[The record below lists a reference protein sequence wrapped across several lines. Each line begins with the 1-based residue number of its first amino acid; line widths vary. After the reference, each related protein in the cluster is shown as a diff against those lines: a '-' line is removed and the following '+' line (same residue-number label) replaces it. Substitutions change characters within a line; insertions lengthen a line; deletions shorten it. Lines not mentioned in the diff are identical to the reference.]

1 MVWWL
6 APLLHWK
13 RVLGLNLLSRWDVLC
28 VWVGFLFRQS
38 GFIPQCSDMH
48 ISLTADSKLSVGVSG
63 CLGI

>member
-1 MVWWL
+1 MVSTITSL
-6 APLLHWK
+6 EK
-13 RVLGLNLLSRWDVLC
+13 VLGLNLLSRWDVLC

-38 GFIPQCSDMH
+38 GFIPQCSGMH